1 MKFGSS
7 AAQPY
12 VAAFRAY
19 KWNAD
24 IASLAER
31 FFSHCPG
38 ARHVVLLNEEGGSID
53 VAAWEKVSHTQDFS
67 EWGLPERPHGQSPWY
82 NGDYTYIL
90 LRQRLPDHDHY
101 LVVES
106 DVAVNL
112 PLGPMVMEA
121 AAREID
127 AVVHHLSP
135 VHPDWL
141 HHAASLAQPDAWRCF
156 LFTALFSGRALDTL
170 LAARLDLAR
179 HPEAASRP
187 WPIVE
192 SFVPTALRNADLRFA
207 ELSDFADTSLLR
219 YRPFLRLHDPAT
231 HRPGTLAHP
240 VLGTADLTRALLY
253 DQPPHDYFR
262 PGTAMHEALAGQDPA
277 EVAPELIDGFARH
290 GDHAGVARLHAV
302 LAAHGLA
309 FPHRADLAYAK
320 PALIS
325 STSPWSRGNDAALDA
340 AGANGAVLHAE
351 CAFHTD
357 GEPSA
362 WWQVDLL
369 EDCVVDRV
377 EIVNRGTMTERFV
390 RFVVESSRDGAHWA
404 TRHLKHDDR
413 PVSSDADAPWAID
426 LPDPFIAR
434 LVRVR
439 RLGAPEC
446 LHLRRVRLF
455 GRVIRTV

>member
-7 AAQPY
+7 AARPY

-31 FFSHCPG
+31 FFGHCPG

-53 VAAWEKVSHTQDFS
+53 VGAWEKVSHTQDFS

-112 PLGPMVMEA
+112 PLGPMVEGA

-192 SFVPTALRNADLRFA
+192 S
-207 ELSDFADTSLLR
+207 S
-219 YRPFLRLHDPAT
+219 
-231 HRPGTLAHP
+231 
-240 VLGTADLTRALLY
+240 
-253 DQPPHDYFR
+253 FR
-262 PGTAMHEALAGQDPA
+262 PRCATPA
-277 EVAPELIDGFARH
+277 SASPSC
-290 GDHAGVARLHAV
+290 
-302 LAAHGLA
+302 
-309 FPHRADLAYAK
+309 P
-320 PALIS
+320 
-325 STSPWSRGNDAALDA
+325 TSPTPPCCATARSSACAIRRRTAPARSPTPCSAPPTSRARCSTTSRRTTISAPAPPCTRRSPGRIRRRSR
-340 AGANGAVLHAE
+340 
-351 CAFHTD
+351 
-357 GEPSA
+357 PS
-362 WWQVDLL
+362 
-369 EDCVVDRV
+369 
-377 EIVNRGTMTERFV
+377 
-390 RFVVESSRDGAHWA
+390 
-404 TRHLKHDDR
+404 
-413 PVSSDADAPWAID
+413 
-426 LPDPFIAR
+426 
-434 LVRVR
+434 
-439 RLGAPEC
+439 
-446 LHLRRVRLF
+446 
-455 GRVIRTV
+455 